1 MSLLMRQIYHE
12 TETAFAKL
20 VAVEAMPKF
29 ALKVASPSTAT
40 PMLIESMIASNVKL
54 LTTVPGPLHPSVRA
68 TAAVLPEN
76 ASVGELVVS
85 KDPDIDPVRSMMPTA
100 RFLVALPKPVM
111 SVDGLVRF
119 AVHDLMTP
127 PMHPDIAMFP
137 PTPLIPAICISC

>member
-1 MSLLMRQIYHE
+1 MPKMSLLMRQHYHAIV
-12 TETAFAKL
+12 TAEVNAA
-20 VAVEAMPKF
+20 AVEAMPKL

-40 PMLIESMIASNVKL
+40 PMLIESMIASNVKV
-54 LTTVPGPLHPSVRA
+54 LTVVPGPLHPRVSE

-76 ASVGELVVS
+76 ASVGDRLSES
-85 KDPDIDPVRSMMPTA
+85 DPDIEPVRSMMPTA

-127 PMHPDIAMFP
+127 PIQLAIAMFP
-137 PTPLIPAICISC
+137 PTPLIPAI